1 MKIDKERIELK
12 KARFPAVISTAI
24 ACFLFWLLITGQLVM
39 LLEGEPSWQ
48 VLVAGVLV
56 STGVALFSA
65 KFFIHSTPFIS
76 GIPSGWPQV
85 CSTASVSSPGS

>member
-65 KFFIHSTPFIS
+65 KFFIHSNPFYIWHPIDFANYIS
-76 GIPSGWPQV
+76 NESGT
-85 CSTASVSSPGS
+85 SM